1 MKTIVLVAAVAA
13 FEFAFLASVATTPV
27 PQAGDVSAV
36 QSTRAGADRMAQ
48 RSGSPIPCTPP
59 G

>member
-13 FEFAFLASVATTPV
+13 FEFAFVASIATTPSLPTDQV
-27 PQAGDVSAV
+27 TAV
-36 QSTRAGADRMAQ
+36 QPRDATSQSLANRAGA
-48 RSGSPIPCTPP
+48 PVPCTPP